1 MKQTAV
7 DWLVEQYTQGN
18 YSWEV
23 YEQAKEMD
31 KEQQREKLIG
41 LLDWMNQVAQD
52 NPMVFETDSEDIVDM
67 YLEEIKREDY
77 QQERSYSE
85 EEVEAIAKDA
95 YKNYEKITNDF
106 QLENPIDD
114 FIIKTIRGEMIKIE
128 TEDGDDYRILTQKEF
143 IKKIK
148 TNNEFAKK
156 WGET

>member
-1 MKQTAV
+1 MENKIELIPEYQKQ
-7 DWLVEQYTQGN
+7 
-18 YSWEV
+18 
-23 YEQAKEMD
+23 M
-31 KEQQREKLIG
+31 LIG
-41 LLDWMNQVAQD
+41 LLDWMNKVAQD

>member
-1 MKQTAV
+1 MKVLFTLKPLKILMNTIKKTTNQMKQKSV
-7 DWLVEQYTQGN
+7 N
-18 YSWEV
+18 N
-23 YEQAKEMD
+23 KE
-31 KEQQREKLIG
+31 REMLIG
-41 LLDWMNQVAQD
+41 LLDWMNKVAQD
-52 NPMVFETDSEDIVDM
+52 NPMAFETDTEDIVDM